1 MTPGQIGAA
10 VTAGTAI
17 ALAADFGP
25 LPEPLA
31 LLGLA
36 IVIVGTAAGGADG
49 TLPRSLG

>member
-1 MTPGQIGAA
+1 MTFAQIFAAWGIGTA
-10 VTAGTAI
+10 VTF
-17 ALAADFGP
+17 AADVGP

-49 TLPRSLG
+49 TLPRM